1 MILIELFAV
10 VVPLAIAIFPRPLQ
24 PSSLQLFV
32 VDADLNR
39 TSRFFPQPLAL
50 SNDSLAFPL
59 RRAKPYGR
67 CALVGNDAT
76 VTNSSCG
83 QTIDE
88 AELTVRFDFA
98 PVATFEADVGFG
110 LAQTTLIVLST
121 MVLVEWL
128 TTAATLPPARAVWLQ
143 NPNAIVAI
151 SFDDL
156 LERKDNDLLDA
167 FRDVMHTSRC
177 RFVSWTREFSQIVAA
192 VLQSTEA
199 REPTSRVCDLP
210 GRGRASQH
218 HQQFSGAL
226 SAFLLCDVVT
236 VVGFEHES
244 ACPHWRHYFD
254 YGLQPLALSHAKVVE
269 RAAIDAIRK
278 GDPPHPLQLAS
289 FAQVQLINAQCG
301 KRKTWVDAMLNC
313 RGRSSDSAA
322 AAAGDSEAARLF
334 DSIDTDG
341 NGFIESPSQLRA
353 VDPFLRHDSAR
364 FFFDHADNVALRR
377 HVFAFFDVG
386 GIGLISKTDF
396 CFALQERLRARERVS
411 AQFRTFAQNGSMS
424 RPTFCQFVLCD
435 VGHSLHLDGAK
446 IFRAADLDA
455 DASLDEDEFLLANLV
470 IGTALAQK
478 KIDAILGEPDPWL
491 QRLTSTNDT
500 CMQLLVG
507 G

>member
-1 MILIELFAV
+1 MWGLFLFH
-10 VVPLAIAIFPRPLQ
+10 VPLSCALFPRPLQ

-59 RRAKPYGR
+59 RQRAKLFGR

-83 QTIDE
+83 RTIDE
-88 AELTVRFDFA
+88 AELTLRFDFA

-110 LAQTTLIVLST
+110 LAQTTLMVVSSAVLI
-121 MVLVEWL
+121 EWL
-128 TTAATLPPARAVWLQ
+128 TTAATLPPSRAVWLQ
-143 NPNAIVAI
+143 DPNCIVAI
-151 SFDDL
+151 SFEDL
-156 LERKDNDLLDA
+156 LEKKDKDLLDA
-167 FRDVMHTSRC
+167 FRDVVRTSRC
-177 RFVSWTREFSQIVAA
+177 RFVSWTREFLQIVAA

-210 GRGRASQH
+210 GRGRASQQLH
-218 HQQFSGAL
+218 FSGAL

-244 ACPHWRHYFD
+244 ACPRWRHYFD

-269 RAAIDAIRK
+269 RAAMDAIRK

-289 FAQVQLINAQCG
+289 FAQVQLVNAQCG
-301 KRKTWVDAMLNC
+301 NRQAWVDAMLNC
-313 RGRSSDSAA
+313 RGRGSDSAA
-322 AAAGDSEAARLF
+322 AMAGDSEAARLF

-341 NGFIESPSQLRA
+341 NGFIESPSQLR
-353 VDPFLRHDSAR
+353 VDPFLRHDNAR

-377 HVFAFFDVG
+377 HVFAFYDVG
-386 GIGLISKTDF
+386 GAGLVSKTDF
-396 CFALQERLRARERVS
+396 CVAFQERARARERVS

-435 VGHSLHLDGAK
+435 VGHSLHLDGLK

-470 IGTALAQK
+470 IATALAQK
-478 KIDAILGEPDPWL
+478 KMDAILGEPDPWL
-491 QRLTSTNDT
+491 QRITSTNDT

-507 G
+507 GS